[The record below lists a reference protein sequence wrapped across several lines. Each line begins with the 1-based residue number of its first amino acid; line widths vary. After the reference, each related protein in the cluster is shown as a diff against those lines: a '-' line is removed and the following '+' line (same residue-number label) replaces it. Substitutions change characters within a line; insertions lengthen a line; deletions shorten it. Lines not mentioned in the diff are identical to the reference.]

1 MTHNVADVA
10 RTLEVS
16 KTTVHRWSS
25 WFAGHLSE
33 QARAGTGQP
42 RAFTEA
48 DIVTL
53 RRAQRRLAAGESWQ
67 AVNARLAVITPEEAE
82 PEPDAPARDEAPRA
96 APDEAQERAQNTAG
110 QALLILDQQTRLID
124 AQAGQLADQR
134 AQIADQAARLREQ
147 AAQIAGQA
155 GDIAALRERLAR
167 VEEAQKQAERR
178 RFRWP
183 WEPRDE
189 APS

>member
-48 DIVTL
+48 DIATL

-67 AVNARLAVITPEEAE
+67 AVNARLAVITPEEE
-82 PEPDAPARDEAPRA
+82 EEPARDEAHGA
-96 APDEAQERAQNTAG
+96 AQDEAHERAQSTAAG
-110 QALLILDQQTRLID
+110 QALMVLSQQQRLID
-124 AQAGQLADQR
+124 GQAGQLT
-134 AQIADQAARLREQ
+134 DQAARLREQ
-147 AAQIAGQA
+147 AGQIAAQA
-155 GDIAALRERLAR
+155 GEIAALRERLAR
-167 VEEAQKQAERR
+167 LEEAQRQQERR

-183 WEPRDE
+183 WDPRDE
-189 APS
+189 PAS

>member
-1 MTHNVADVA
+1 MKHTVADVA

-33 QARAGTGQP
+33 QARGGTGQP

-67 AVNARLAVITPEEAE
+67 AVNARLAVITPEEEE
-82 PEPDAPARDEAPRA
+82 PEEEPARDA
-96 APDEAQERAQNTAG
+96 APGAAQDEAHERAQNTAG

-155 GDIAALRERLAR
+155 GDIAAMRERLAR
-167 VEEAQKQAERR
+167 LEEAQKQAERR

-189 APS
+189 

>member
-1 MTHNVADVA
+1 MTHTVADVA
-10 RTLEVS
+10 RTMEVS

-33 QARAGTGQP
+33 QARGGTGQP

-48 DIVTL
+48 DIATL

-67 AVNARLAVITPEEAE
+67 AVNARLAVITPEEE
-82 PEPDAPARDEAPRA
+82 EPARDEAHGA
-96 APDEAQERAQNTAG
+96 AQDEAHERAQSTAG

-155 GDIAALRERLAR
+155 GVIATLSERLAR
-167 VEEAQKQAERR
+167 VEEAQRLAERR

-189 APS
+189 

>member
-1 MTHNVADVA
+1 MTHTVADVA
-10 RTLEVS
+10 RTMEVS

-33 QARAGTGQP
+33 QARGGTGQP

-67 AVNARLAVITPEEAE
+67 AVNARLAVITPEEEKE
-82 PEPDAPARDEAPRA
+82 PEPEEPARDEAPGA
-96 APDEAQERAQNTAG
+96 AQDEAQERAQSTAG
-110 QALLILDQQTRLID
+110 QALAILDQQTRLID

-155 GDIAALRERLAR
+155 GVIATLSERLAR
-167 VEEAQKQAERR
+167 VEEAQRLAERR

-189 APS
+189 